1 MDICCRRSGKDNA
14 KYTYGIDPERTR
26 SGAANFCIY
35 DGYLY
40 IGEYN
45 DEEIALERVL
55 FDRSCDFVNANL
67 EQSVNLYRMDTDENI
82 DLVVGDA
89 DKMFPDGSIT
99 DLGSGFDRNE
109 NQYIWRMQVY
119 DDKLYVGTFDT
130 SSLLEPIGQLTN
142 GDLLE

>member
-1 MDICCRRSGKDNA
+1 MDA
-14 KYTYGIDPERTR
+14 
-26 SGAANFCIY
+26 
-35 DGYLY
+35 
-40 IGEYN
+40 
-45 DEEIALERVL
+45 
-55 FDRSCDFVNANL
+55 
-67 EQSVNLYRMDTDENI
+67 DENI

-142 GDLLE
+142 GDLLKMTDEEWQSQIEYIKVLAELILNKYKNRICL

>member
-1 MDICCRRSGKDNA
+1 M
-14 KYTYGIDPERTR
+14 
-26 SGAANFCIY
+26 
-35 DGYLY
+35 
-40 IGEYN
+40 
-45 DEEIALERVL
+45 

-142 GDLLE
+142 GDLLK